1 MLSRVP
7 VAMSLLLLS
16 VTVAACTDSP
26 SQLVSPQAAT
36 STHIP
41 TSACDAATAT
51 EIDAAIIATFT
62 KNNFRNDAAKQFGKV
77 KTACATNNAQAVLLT
92 VALIDYSRGK
102 WPANISS
109 ATSLT
114 NLWNLLQL
122 YVTPGDYKEISAD
135 VFTDGGSRVC
145 GSTGCTILGSPPTSG
160 LHVPNGAV
168 SSPHLFA
175 FWKADCFTEDESHVD
190 RLGPCYEFEVW
201 PSAEFNPHVT
211 TAVCPAETTPSSI
224 LARGLLGQLHSG
236 QFKVTPK
243 GNSNPFATLDC
254 TQSTT
259 DELASADEGF
269 GSRLFASVGS
279 RLAAFL
285 TPEPLYATHPTLT
298 GTGRALS
305 LWGLIDP
312 LIFFGAFTNIAIGN
326 LPNGT
331 ADSVGTWMT
340 ATVAPGSIQVVSSLG
355 NLTNKPVKLDAAGG
369 NASGGEGV
377 RLEGIVKAPIPAPA
391 GVYAVSWRSL
401 AASPNVDS
409 AFISVRDFSGAII
422 ARIQYRRG
430 QAAQSGPLEYT
441 SSTGTT
447 NIGTWNI
454 DISQKFDL
462 VINFHDGTVKVSV
475 NDVVQGTFGF
485 TDTAAAN
492 LHRISFELLG
502 RDVHTLGV
510 DDVSITRLPDYEAV
524 LAP

>member
-16 VTVAACTDSP
+16 VAVAACTDSP
-26 SQLVSPQAAT
+26 STLVSPQGAAV
-36 STHIP
+36 SHIP
-41 TSACDAATAT
+41 TSACDAGTAT
-51 EIDAAIIATFT
+51 EIDAAIIATFN

-77 KTACATNNAQAVLLT
+77 KTACASNNAQAVLLT

-102 WPANISS
+102 WPSGITS

-122 YVTPGDYKEISAD
+122 YVTPGDYKEISPVA
-135 VFTDGGSRVC
+135 FTDGGSRVC
-145 GSTGCTILGSPPTSG
+145 GSTGCTILGSPATSG

-175 FWKADCFTEDESHVD
+175 FWKTDCFTVDDSHVD
-190 RLGPCYEFEVW
+190 RLGPCFEFEVW

-236 QFKVTPK
+236 EFKVTPK
-243 GNSNPFATLDC
+243 GNSNPFATLNC
-254 TQSTT
+254 TLSTT
-259 DELASADEGF
+259 EVASTDEASGNRF
-269 GSRLFASVGS
+269 FATIGS

-298 GTGRALS
+298 GTGRVLS

-340 ATVAPGSIQVVSSLG
+340 ATVAPGSIQVVTSVG
-355 NLTNKPVKLDAAGG
+355 NLTNKPVRLDAAGG

-391 GVYAVSWRSL
+391 GVYAVSWNSL

-409 AFISVRDFSGAII
+409 AFISVRDLGGAII

-430 QAAQSGPLEYT
+430 QAAQSGPLEFT

-454 DISQKFDL
+454 DISQTFDL
-462 VINFHDGTVKVSV
+462 VINFHTGFVKVSV
-475 NDVVQGTFGF
+475 NGVEQGDFLF
-485 TDTAAAN
+485 TNTAAAN